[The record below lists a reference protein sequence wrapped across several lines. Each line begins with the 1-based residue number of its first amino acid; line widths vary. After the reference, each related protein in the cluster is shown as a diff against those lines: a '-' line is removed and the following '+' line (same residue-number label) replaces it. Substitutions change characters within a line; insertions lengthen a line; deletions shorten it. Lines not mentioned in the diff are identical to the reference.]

1 MSAPSQFDVRRS
13 IRRHLVAGVGVTGV
27 LVFGVGGWAATTELS
42 GAVVALGQLV
52 VESDVKK
59 VQHPTGGV
67 VAELRVRE
75 GDRVQE
81 GDLLVRLDQT
91 KARANLAILKKSLDE
106 YSARQARDEADLNGA
121 DHITFPDELLARA
134 TDARAGRLMAGE
146 NALFELQQSSRV
158 GKKAQLTDRVSQLEQ
173 EINGLSGQIDA
184 KKKEIKLIHEEL
196 AGVEELWS
204 RNMVQIT
211 RVMTLRRDTART
223 EGELGQL
230 TAKAAETWGKI
241 DETKLQILQIDQ
253 DWGTEVGKEL
263 ADVRSKIAETS
274 ERVIPAEDELKRVDI
289 RAPQT
294 GFVHQLTVHTIGGV
308 IPGQGEPIMLIVPDA
323 DSLRVDVKIQPN
335 DIDQLY
341 VGQRAILR
349 FTTFNQ
355 RTTPELVGKVSL
367 VAADVS
373 QDTKTGANYYL
384 VHVSVA
390 ADEIARL
397 GSVRLVPG
405 MPVEAFIETN
415 SRTAISYLV
424 RPLRDQMAKAFK
436 EK

>member
-13 IRRHLVAGVGVTGV
+13 IRRHLFAGVGVTGV

-67 VAELRVRE
+67 VAELHVRE

-106 YSARQARDEADLNGA
+106 YSARQARDEAELDGT
-121 DHITFPDELLARA
+121 DHVTFPDELLARA

-146 NALFELQQSSRV
+146 KALFELQQSSRA
-158 GKKAQLTDRVSQLEQ
+158 GKKAQLNDRVWQLEQ
-173 EINGLSGQIDA
+173 QNNGLSGQIDA

-196 AGVEELWS
+196 EGVEELWS

-211 RVMTLRRDTART
+211 RVMTLRRDTVRT

-230 TAKAAETWGKI
+230 TATAAETWGKI

-253 DWGTEVGKEL
+253 DWGTEVGKDL
-263 ADVRSKIAETS
+263 AEVRSKIAETS

-289 RAPQT
+289 RAPQS
-294 GFVHQLTVHTIGGV
+294 GFVHQLAVHTIGGV

-341 VGQRAILR
+341 VGQRAILM

-367 VAADVS
+367 VAADVT
-373 QDTKTGANYYL
+373 QDTKTGANYFQ

-397 GSVRLVPG
+397 GGVRLVPG
-405 MPVEAFIETN
+405 MPVEAFIQTT
-415 SRTAISYLV
+415 SRTAMSYLV